1 MQRQCNAV
9 VYRVNVA
16 GPPTKIEE
24 RLVLGRGLDYPPV
37 AEQGTAPP
45 LSPARLIRARSG
57 RNGTRVNLSN
67 LRNWS
72 ETSRVE
78 EPGTFD
84 AVRHEPC
91 DSDQFVVAMGWP
103 SGELAQAHC
112 LGFFAPANRN
122 GGELFSDNSLPS
134 EPSAETGPSGS
145 AEEDEYRMS
154 EELKKREE
162 EDRRSQ
168 VLPRHFEAVAYPPKG
183 LEVLRVTGVH
193 LDFLAKPPDV
203 DIDGAGRHE
212 RRFLPHGF
220 Q

>member
-154 EELKKREE
+154 EELKKRFNA
-162 EDRRSQ
+162 RRLK
-168 VLPRHFEAVAYPPKG
+168 VPLDAFPKIVAADAACLK
-183 LEVLRVTGVH
+183 
-193 LDFLAKPPDV
+193 LAAFDKARPENQPD
-203 DIDGAGRHE
+203 AE
-212 RRFLPHGF
+212 
-220 Q
+220 